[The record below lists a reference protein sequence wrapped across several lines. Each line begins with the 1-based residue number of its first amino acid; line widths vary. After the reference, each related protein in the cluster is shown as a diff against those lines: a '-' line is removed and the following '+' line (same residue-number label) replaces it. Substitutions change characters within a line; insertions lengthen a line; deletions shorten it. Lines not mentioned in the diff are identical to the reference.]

1 MKITDEMLYRHAAE
15 ARDIWLDTL
24 PDDSDIPEHQFS
36 DEFNKEMDRLSAK
49 AKKQK
54 KPFKGLQRVAAVF
67 AAVLIG
73 TSSWLAV
80 DAEARATFMQ
90 WVRTIAPDYVV
101 YHFIGEAP
109 KEDIPNFYCTWL
121 PEGLE
126 AKELY
131 HGGQMGDLYYEADDD
146 WVYCLSYH
154 YMHDGAA
161 HALSASSD
169 EMFHESVKVNGMP
182 GDYYYEELEEGRFGD
197 LLWFDEE
204 TGIAFSIHGMI
215 SKEDMIRMA
224 ESVQEGTPLDYMPE
238 YEYTWLPDGYRDG
251 RELSRGSHARLLSS
265 ITEDNDSI
273 RLEYEIM
280 QADTLA
286 EHFYIDEYTAVKE
299 VTVWNAP
306 AELYYDTQRDGSE
319 SLLWYDAETNIA
331 FHLESTE
338 NEETILRIAEAVKS
352 K

>member
-1 MKITDEMLYRHAAE
+1 MKITDEMLYQHAAE

-24 PDDSDIPEHQFS
+24 PNDDELPNHQFS
-36 DEFNKEMDRLSAK
+36 DEFVANIKK
-49 AKKQK
+49 AEAQQKRKKAPVK
-54 KPFKGLQRVAAVF
+54 YLQRLAALFLVC
-67 AAVLIG
+67 LLGSG
-73 TSSWLAV
+73 TWLAV

-90 WVRTIAPDYVV
+90 WVRTVAPDYVI

-109 KEDIPNFYCTWL
+109 KEDIPNFYCAWL
-121 PEGLE
+121 PDGLE
-126 AKELY
+126 ATELY
-131 HGGQMGDLYYEADDD
+131 HSGQAGDLYYEADDD
-146 WVYCLSYH
+146 WVYCLSYN

-169 EMFHESVKVNGMP
+169 EMFHETVEVNGMP
-182 GDYYYEELEEGRFGD
+182 GDYYYEEFEEGHFGD

-204 TGIAFSIHGMI
+204 AGIAFSIHGMI
-215 SKEDMIRMA
+215 PKEDMIRMA
-224 ESVQEGTPLDYMPE
+224 ESVQEGTPLEYMQE
-238 YEYTWLPDGYRDG
+238 YEYTWLPDGYREG
-251 RELSRGSHARLLSS
+251 HELSRGSHARLLSS

-299 VTVWNAP
+299 VTVWGMP

-338 NEETILRIAEAVKS
+338 SEETILKIAEAVRQK
-352 K
+352 